1 MKNDLKLLGYMLG
14 KMHEYQRIH
23 DVKDQCCTNVS
34 YLYDIL
40 KYNTNLNVKVKSVYV
55 LFNYDHENKGICTGH
70 VCLEIDGVIIDPSY
84 QYSKIKGATYTN
96 SFKKVIKHL
105 QNVDSVTKS
114 QILNNNLH
122 FTKIANQ
129 INSGECLISCKDYY
143 HSQADYCQF
152 QFKEV

>member
-1 MKNDLKLLGYMLG
+1 MNNDLKLLSHMLD

-55 LFNYDHENKGICTGH
+55 LFNYDHETKGICTGH
-70 VCLEIDGVIIDPSY
+70 LCLEIDGVVIDPSY
-84 QYSKIKGATYTN
+84 QYSKIKEAIYTE
-96 SFKKVIKHL
+96 SFKKVVKHL
-105 QNVDSVTKS
+105 QNVDSVNKS
-114 QILNNNLH
+114 QILNNNLY

-129 INSGECLISCKDYY
+129 INNGECLISCKDYY
-143 HSQADYCQF
+143 HSQADYCQT
-152 QFKEV
+152 KVI